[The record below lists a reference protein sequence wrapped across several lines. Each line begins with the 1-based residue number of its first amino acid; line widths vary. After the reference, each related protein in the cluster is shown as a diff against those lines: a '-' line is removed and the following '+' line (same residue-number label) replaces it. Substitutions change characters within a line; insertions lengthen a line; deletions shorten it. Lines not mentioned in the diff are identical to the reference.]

1 MFGKLLGK
9 KFGKAKVELKKVENR
24 QLMEAIVGACILV
37 AAADGEISKS
47 ELEKIDQLIRSNKN
61 LEHFGAEIT
70 VTLGRFT
77 EQLNA
82 GFRVGRMNIMREI
95 GDIKDN
101 PLDAEEVFV
110 NMLTIAEA
118 DGEIEAGE
126 LKVLGEVGRLLG
138 LRLADFGI
146 EG

>member
-1 MFGKLLGK
+1 MLGKLFGK
-9 KFGKAKVELKKVENR
+9 KFGKAKAELKKVENR
-24 QLMEAIVGACILV
+24 DLMEAIVGGCILV
-37 AAADGEISKS
+37 AAADGEIEKT
-47 ELEKIDQLIRSNKN
+47 ELDKIDQLIRSNKN
-61 LEHFGAEIT
+61 LDHFGSEIT
-70 VTLGRFT
+70 ATLGRFT

-95 GDIKDN
+95 EDIKSN

-110 NMLTIAEA
+110 NMITIAEA

-126 LKVLGEVGRLLG
+126 LKVLSEVGRLLG